1 MLVKGRAG
9 LGKSCLIRHVRD
21 ALQAQDK
28 PVFWVPDAPTKATL
42 EQLLRQ
48 LHESL
53 GLVLPVALLG
63 PRVKAKALREG
74 GLQWHDLAR
83 TLRRLPVAEAS
94 DIVIATLR
102 KASAIVCFDALEVPA
117 QKAELFV
124 RIMEVAQVLAGMDDK
139 NRRVR
144 IERML
149 WRFQTV
155 IELRPLALES
165 CEQIT
170 RNWLAARPL
179 RFSDDRTRT
188 RFIRHVAQDSG
199 GVPAAIRG
207 MLEKAEKER
216 EITPALARSFTH
228 AAGVRYLDMTPVLI
242 LMMVVAMAGRYVS
255 RGIGETEMLVLS
267 GVATALFMG
276 LRFFFWQMR
285 MR

>member
-1 MLVKGRAG
+1 MLVKGRVG
-9 LGKSCLIRHVRD
+9 MGKSSLVRHVRD
-21 ALQAQDK
+21 KLQGQGMA
-28 PVFWVPDAPTKATL
+28 VLWVPDAPTKATL

-63 PRVKAKALREG
+63 PRMKAKAQREG
-74 GLQWHDLAR
+74 GLVWSDLAR

-102 KASAIVCFDALEVPA
+102 KAPVIVCFDALEVPA
-117 QKAELFV
+117 QKAELFS
-124 RIMEVAQVLAGMDDK
+124 RIMGVAQVLAGMDEK

-149 WRFQTV
+149 WRFQCV
-155 IELRPLALES
+155 IELKPLPLEV

-170 RNWLAARPL
+170 QKWLEVRPL
-179 RFSDDRTRT
+179 RFSDSRTRA

-207 MLEKAEKER
+207 MLDKAEKEG

-228 AAGVRYLDMTPVLI
+228 EAGVRYLDMTPVLI
-242 LMMVVAMAGRYVS
+242 LLLVVAMAGRYVS
-255 RGIGETEMLVLS
+255 RGIGEIEMLVLS
-267 GVATALFMG
+267 GVASALFMG

>member
-1 MLVKGRAG
+1 M
-9 LGKSCLIRHVRD
+9 GKSSLIRHVRD
-21 ALQAQDK
+21 KLQGQGMA
-28 PVFWVPDAPTKATL
+28 VLWVPDAPTKATL

-63 PRVKAKALREG
+63 PRMKAKAQREG
-74 GLQWHDLAR
+74 GLEWADLAR

-94 DIVIATLR
+94 DIVMATLR
-102 KASAIVCFDALEVPA
+102 KAPVIVCFDALEVPA
-117 QKAELFV
+117 QKAELFA
-124 RIMEVAQVLAGMDDK
+124 RIMGVAQVLAGMDEK

-149 WRFQTV
+149 WRFQCV
-155 IELRPLALES
+155 IELKPLPLEV

-170 RNWLAARPL
+170 QKWLEARPL
-179 RFSDDRTRT
+179 RFSDSRTRA

-207 MLEKAEKER
+207 MLDKAEKEG

-228 AAGVRYLDMTPVLI
+228 EAGVRYLDMTPVLI
-242 LMMVVAMAGRYVS
+242 LLLVVAMAGRYVS
-255 RGIGETEMLVLS
+255 RGIGEIEMLVLS
-267 GVATALFMG
+267 GVASALFMG

>member
-1 MLVKGRAG
+1 LRTSRGEIVIRLFYKRAPLTVMNFTG
-9 LGKSCLIRHVRD
+9 L
-21 ALQAQDK
+21 A
-28 PVFWVPDAPTKATL
+28 
-42 EQLLRQ
+42 
-48 LHESL
+48 
-53 GLVLPVALLG
+53 
-63 PRVKAKALREG
+63 EG
-74 GLQWHDLAR
+74 GLEWNDLAR

-102 KASAIVCFDALEVPA
+102 KATVIVCFDALEVPA
-117 QKAELFV
+117 QKAELFA
-124 RIMEVAQVLAGMDDK
+124 RIMGVAQVLAGMDEK

-144 IERML
+144 IEQML
-149 WRFQTV
+149 WRFQYV
-155 IELRPLALES
+155 IELKPLPLEV

-170 RNWLAARPL
+170 RNWLAQRPL
-179 RFSDDRTRT
+179 RFSDSRTRA

-207 MLEKAEKER
+207 MLDKAEKER

-255 RGIGETEMLVLS
+255 RGIGEIEMLVLS
-267 GVATALFMG
+267 GVASALFMG